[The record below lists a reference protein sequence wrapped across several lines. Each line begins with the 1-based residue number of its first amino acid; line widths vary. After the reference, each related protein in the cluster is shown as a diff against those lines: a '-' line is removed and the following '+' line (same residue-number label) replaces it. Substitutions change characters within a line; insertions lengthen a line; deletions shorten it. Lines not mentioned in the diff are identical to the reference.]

1 MKTSSVETSSTNEDQ
16 SSLRGLWQETSLC
29 LAPSNNGAG
38 WGVYAARSFSKGDI
52 VEVAPLFLRFEDHAK
67 VMKETIFNNYHYE
80 YWAWNGITHQ
90 FKVVISFGY
99 NLYYNHAPNANI
111 EFRKWGDEPDIDD
124 LDRSAAVGYF
134 ALRDIEVGEELVC
147 DYGDPAWFED
157 RSITLI
163 EKPLSEQPP
172 NLLESLENYRSKLYS
187 GIGIA
192 AFQKVMDSHREP
204 KEIIPYRLES
214 IVPYMSPM
222 AAAYENVVAKE
233 RVDVGE
239 TLEYSPALVL
249 SKAYIQSTLLEP
261 FVVSWNDL
269 DPIGIETVSIHHEID
284 DENFAPPTQ
293 QLLPVEETALFPL
306 AGSIG
311 LLARSLTNFNT
322 RMFVEP
328 DEYNEDSFCL
338 RIVATK
344 AIEIGEVVK
353 VHLPR
358 PSTTSLV
365 DELALTG
372 QPLSLNIMSDSSGE
386 E

>member
-1 MKTSSVETSSTNEDQ
+1 
-16 SSLRGLWQETSLC
+16 
-29 LAPSNNGAG
+29 
-38 WGVYAARSFSKGDI
+38 
-52 VEVAPLFLRFEDHAK
+52 
-67 VMKETIFNNYHYE
+67 
-80 YWAWNGITHQ
+80 
-90 FKVVISFGY
+90 
-99 NLYYNHAPNANI
+99 
-111 EFRKWGDEPDIDD
+111 
-124 LDRSAAVGYF
+124 
-134 ALRDIEVGEELVC
+134 
-147 DYGDPAWFED
+147 
-157 RSITLI
+157 
-163 EKPLSEQPP
+163 
-172 NLLESLENYRSKLYS
+172 
-187 GIGIA
+187 
-192 AFQKVMDSHREP
+192 
-204 KEIIPYRLES
+204 
-214 IVPYMSPM
+214 M

-239 TLEYSPALVL
+239 TLEFSPALAL
-249 SKAYIQSTLLEP
+249 SKAYIQNTLLEP

-269 DPIGIETVSIHHEID
+269 DPIGIENVSIHHEID
-284 DENFAPPTQ
+284 DEHFAPPTQ